1 MKNFKTD
8 KYGLM
13 VNTRI
18 SDHDMRI
25 IEKLD
30 AMLRAKKEEV
40 KKNACPRNPDGT
52 IWCESC

>member
-25 IEKLD
+25 IENLD

>member
-13 VNTRI
+13 VNTKI

-25 IEKLD
+25 IERLD
-30 AMLRAKKEEV
+30 AMIRSKNEE
-40 KKNACPRNPDGT
+40 KRKNSWPRNSNGT